1 MKNSRETASS
11 ERIKV
16 LFVERKFNEFFSLE
30 KVFRQVAK
38 SIPESV
44 FETSFSQLRFLSS
57 ISGVIRNLFDY
68 RPEPADIYHVT
79 GHVTFIALVLPP
91 AKTVLTVPDLGVLR
105 VREGFRR
112 LMVKKVFFDW
122 PVRRAAY
129 VTAISQATADDIV
142 RITGCPAEKVRVI
155 EIPIDED
162 FVAMPKPEFNA
173 AKPTILQ
180 VGAAPHK
187 NLPNLIRAIE
197 GLNCRLMI
205 IGRLDDVTIALLN
218 EKKIDY
224 ANEFEIDEDRIRE
237 HYRSADIVAFCST
250 FEGFGL
256 PIIEAQATG
265 TPVVTSNIDPMKE
278 VAGDGALLV
287 DPHAPEEIRAAIVRV
302 IEDRELRERLI
313 RAGTENVKR
322 YEPAT
327 IADKYAEL
335 YREVFRTNQL

>member
-1 MKNSRETASS
+1 MKNSPATAS

-38 SIPESV
+38 SIPQSL

-57 ISGVIRNLFDY
+57 TSGVVRNLLDY

-91 AKTVLTVPDLGVLR
+91 KKTVLTVPDLGVLR
-105 VREGFRR
+105 VRRGLRR

-122 PVRRAAY
+122 PVRRAGY
-129 VTAISQATADDIV
+129 VTAISKATADDIV
-142 RITGCPAEKVRVI
+142 RLTGCPPEKVRVI

-162 FVAMPKPEFNA
+162 LVRLPKAEFNA
-173 AKPTILQ
+173 DCPMILQ

-187 NLPNLIRAIE
+187 NLQNLIRAIE
-197 GLNCRLMI
+197 GLRCRLMI
-205 IGRLDDVTIALLN
+205 IGRINEETSALLN
-218 EKKIDY
+218 EKKIEFE
-224 ANEFEIDEDRIRE
+224 NEFEVGEDRIRE
-237 HYRSADIVAFCST
+237 LYAAADIVAFCST

-256 PIIEAQATG
+256 PIIEAQAMA

-287 DPHAPEEIRAAIVRV
+287 DPHSPDEIRAAIDRL
-302 IEDRELRERLI
+302 IEDPSLREKLVL
-313 RAGTENVKR
+313 AGTENVKR

-327 IADKYAEL
+327 IAAKYAEL
-335 YREVFRTNQL
+335 YREVYGKNQL